1 MKGSEILERFEKAK
15 AIVAKRGQQLG
26 ESGDYLR
33 SQGYDIGVDG
43 FNVCTFGER
52 DVKLSYSADN
62 CCGRPWHIA
71 EHVYIGGCEI
81 LLGEVEPGRDYDV
94 PSNMSR
100 IEMLEKGLIKPKAFE
115 VFGIGG
121 GAPDRFHGRFN
132 TFEEADQQARRLC
145 QEDID
150 RFKKDRDFRP
160 YVPCGV
166 KNYEILAK
174 ERGELRHYRS
184 YCYEGHEIWFVVKDV
199 EED

>member
-15 AIVAKRGQQLG
+15 KIVAERGWQLG

-33 SQGYDIGVDG
+33 SNGYDIESNG
-43 FNVCTFGER
+43 FNVCWFSER
-52 DVKLSYSADN
+52 DIKLSYRANN
-62 CCGRPWHIA
+62 CGSPWHIA
-71 EHVYIGGCEI
+71 KRVYISGCEI
-81 LLGEVEPGRDYDV
+81 PLGEVEPDRDYEV
-94 PSNMSR
+94 PPNLSR

-115 VFGIGG
+115 VFRIGG

-150 RFKKDRDFRP
+150 RFNKDRDFRP
-160 YVPCGV
+160 YTPWGV

-184 YCYEGHEIWFVVKDV
+184 YCYEGHEVWFAVKDV